1 MRPARP
7 FVLVVCDGWGH
18 NADDF
23 GNAITAAHTPEFDRL
38 RATFPSTL
46 LDASGEAVGLPH
58 GQVGNSEV
66 GHLTMG
72 SGRIIFQ
79 SLSRINRAI
88 RDESFMHNE
97 VLCTAIDQARERG
110 SAMHC
115 LGLVSPNGVHS
126 SQHHAVALATLA
138 ARRGLEHVFFHAFT
152 DGRDMPPT
160 SGAEHMEHFQRDLKR
175 AGAGRVASV
184 SGRYWAM
191 DRDRRWERIE
201 RAYGVIAGD
210 GPEIE
215 LDPAAYIR
223 EQYAI
228 GKTDEFIEPTAIIT
242 RGRRERIKDG
252 DCVVFFNF
260 RPDRARQLS
269 HALDDID
276 FDKFDRGRHP
286 RNLDFVTFTEYQ
298 VELPAKVAFP
308 KSNITH
314 TLGDVVSEHGLR
326 QFHVSETEKYAHV
339 TYFINGGRESPFP
352 GEDRLLVPSPHVAR
366 YDYTP
371 AMSAFPVTDAVV
383 SRLEKGDDA
392 LIVVNFANADM
403 LGHTGVFAATV
414 DAVEVVDTCLGRVAE
429 AALAAG
435 GALLMTADHGNAE
448 QKIDPRDHS
457 PLTAH
462 TTNLVPLLLC
472 GTGVSELRNGGGLSD
487 VAPTVLEAMGLP
499 VPEQMSG
506 RSLAAS

>member
-1 MRPARP
+1 VISARP

-18 NADDF
+18 NDDAF
-23 GNAITAAHTPEFDRL
+23 GNAIAAARTPEFDRL

-88 RDESFMHNE
+88 RDGSFMEND
-97 VLCTAIDQARERG
+97 VLSAAIDGARDRG
-110 SAMHC
+110 SALHC
-115 LGLVSPNGVHS
+115 LGLISPSGVHS
-126 SQHHAVALATLA
+126 SQHHAVALATMA
-138 ARRGLEHVFFHAFT
+138 AQRGLGRVFFHAFT
-152 DGRDMPPT
+152 DGRDAPP
-160 SGAEHMEHFQRDLKR
+160 SSAAEHMEHFLSDLRR
-175 AGAGRVASV
+175 AGSGRVVSV

-201 RAYGVIAGD
+201 RAYGVIAGE
-210 GPEIE
+210 GPEID

-228 GKTDEFIEPTAIIT
+228 GKTDEFIEPVAIIT
-242 RGRRERIKDG
+242 EGRRERINDG
-252 DCVVFFNF
+252 DCVIFFNF

-269 HALDDID
+269 HALEDAQ
-276 FDKFDRGRHP
+276 FKKFRRKRHP
-286 RNLDFVTFTEYQ
+286 VDLDFVTFTEYQ
-298 VELPAKVAFP
+298 EELPAKVAFP
-308 KSNITH
+308 KAHITH
-314 TLGDVVSEHGLR
+314 TLGEVVSEHSLK

-339 TYFINGGRESPFP
+339 TYFINGGQENPFE
-352 GEDRLLVPSPHVAR
+352 GEERLLVPSPHVAR

-383 SRLEKGDDA
+383 SRLEQGQDA

-403 LGHTGVFAATV
+403 LGHTGIFSSTV
-414 DAVEVVDTCLGRVAE
+414 DAVEVVDACLGRVAE
-429 AALAAG
+429 AAMSAG
-435 GALLMTADHGNAE
+435 GAMMMTADHGNAE
-448 QKIDPRDHS
+448 QKVDPRDNS
-457 PLTAH
+457 ALTAH
-462 TTNLVPLLLC
+462 TANLVPMLLC
-472 GTGVSELRNGGGLSD
+472 GTGVRALRDGGGLSD

-499 VPEQMSG
+499 VPAQMSG
-506 RSLAAS
+506 RSLAIP